1 MTSEKRA
8 QKFHTDDA
16 LLPRFVWCFWLAEA
30 TFTRG
35 TTNQKHYHPDLGS
48 DASSVWNFCAR
59 FSDVISWGNQ
69 WWSRGL
75 SCDKDLHS
83 GNIVTRKARVVC
95 ERRRGSE
102 GRRERE
108 AMGYLPLTYRK
119 PEIPVGK
126 SNGSQHSENMGCDLR
141 RCNFSTFFSRFS
153 KFGYV

>member
-1 MTSEKRA
+1 M
-8 QKFHTDDA
+8 
-16 LLPRFVWCFWLAEA
+16 
-30 TFTRG
+30 
-35 TTNQKHYHPDLGS
+35 PDLGS

-83 GNIVTRKARVVC
+83 GNIVTRKARVVR
-95 ERRRGSE
+95 ERRRRSE

-126 SNGSQHSENMGCDLR
+126 SNGSQHSENMGRDLR

>member
-1 MTSEKRA
+1 M
-8 QKFHTDDA
+8 
-16 LLPRFVWCFWLAEA
+16 
-30 TFTRG
+30 
-35 TTNQKHYHPDLGS
+35 PDLGS
-48 DASSVWNFCAR
+48 DTSSVWNFCAR

-69 WWSRGL
+69 WWRRGL
-75 SCDKDLHS
+75 SCDKSLHS
-83 GNIVTRKARVVC
+83 GNIVTRKARVVR

-126 SNGSQHSENMGCDLR
+126 SNASQHSENMGRDLR

-153 KFGYV
+153 KFGYVQYRFVLPQRRIL